1 MDDFDQFLEEKGISL
16 QSPGL
21 RERALR
27 REDALNAISLL
38 ASRNVAVLGGDVYLF
53 REGKIRLAYANWYV
67 DRLVNESDNDYR
79 ERSWKHASEYIRSYP
94 NAPDVADIPIFVIV
108 AKGSQ

>member
-1 MDDFDQFLEEKGISL
+1 MDDYDQLLDEKGISL
-16 QSPGL
+16 QNPGL
-21 RERALR
+21 RERALSR
-27 REDALNAISLL
+27 YDALNAINLL
-38 ASRNVAVLGGDVYLF
+38 ASRNVAILGGDVYLL

-79 ERSWKHASEYIRSYP
+79 ERSWKRASEYIRSYP
-94 NAPDVADIPIFVIV
+94 HAPDVADVPIFVIV